1 MDIRESIRMA
11 SVDIRVNKM
20 RTFLSMLGVIIG
32 IASVIIIVAIGNG
45 LKFKILDQFSGLGAN
60 SIYILRNWDPKTQRS
75 GEISLDDLDM
85 IREVPGVTD
94 VAPQAQWN
102 GEVKSTIKSIPMEIR
117 GVTEDF
123 FGITGMKID
132 KGRLLSDIDNDF
144 RQRVCVLKREA
155 ALSLFSVETG
165 KRAVLPDDVVG
176 KSININGNR
185 FTVIGVLGKEEA
197 SMGFFWSGPNTV
209 FIPVRVLLRM
219 AQMDTLPSISVHVQD
234 VSKSKKIGD
243 EIVAKLKE
251 KHENKGDYRVLNPD
265 DIQKEITTA
274 MNIFTL
280 VIGAIGALSLLVG
293 GIGIMNIMLA
303 SVAERTREIGIRKAI
318 GAKRRDILLQFLVE
332 AGTISGLGGTLG
344 ILLGI
349 AMAKSITILSTNE
362 IPSVILPS
370 SILIAF
376 LFSVFVGMF
385 FGVYPSSKA
394 ANMNPIE
401 ALRYE

>member
-45 LKFKILDQFSGLGAN
+45 LKYKILEQFSGLGAN
-60 SIYILRNWDPKTQRS
+60 SIYVLSSWDPKTQRS
-75 GEISLDDLDM
+75 GEINLDDLEL
-85 IREVPGVTD
+85 IKAVPGVAD
-94 VAPQAQWN
+94 VAPQANWSA
-102 GEVKSTIKSIPMEIR
+102 EVKSYLKSTPMEIR
-117 GVTEDF
+117 GVTEEY
-123 FGITGMKID
+123 FGIAGLKLD
-132 KGRLLSDIDNDF
+132 QGRLISDLDNDF
-144 RQRVCVLKREA
+144 RQRVCVLKRQA
-155 ALSLFSVETG
+155 ALSLFSAETG
-165 KRAVLPDDVVG
+165 KRAELPKDIVG
-176 KSININGNR
+176 KTVNIKGYR
-185 FTVIGVLGKEEA
+185 FTVAGVLNQEES
-197 SMGFFWSGPNTV
+197 SMGFFWSGPNTIYV
-209 FIPVRVLLRM
+209 PVKVLLRI
-219 AQMDTLPSISVHVQD
+219 AQMDSLPSVSVHVAEA
-234 VSKSKKIGD
+234 SKSKKIGD
-243 EIVAKLKE
+243 EIVKALKT
-251 KHENKGDYRVLNPD
+251 KHDNKGEYRVLNPD

-274 MNIFTL
+274 MNIFTA

-332 AGTISGLGGTLG
+332 AGTISGIGGMMG
-344 ILLGI
+344 ILLGV
-349 AMAKSITILSTNE
+349 ALAKSISIMSNNNL
-362 IPSVILPS
+362 PSVILPS
-370 SILIAF
+370 SILISF

-385 FGVYPSSKA
+385 FGIYPSSKA